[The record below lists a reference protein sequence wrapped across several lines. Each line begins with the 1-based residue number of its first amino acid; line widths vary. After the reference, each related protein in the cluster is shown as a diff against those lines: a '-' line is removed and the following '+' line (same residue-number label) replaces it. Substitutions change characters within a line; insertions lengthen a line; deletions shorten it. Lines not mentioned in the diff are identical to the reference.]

1 MNEVIDP
8 GHAIAALLADPAVHG
23 LTVDDIRIEKADLQS
38 AYLSI
43 IENKENHHAA

>member
-1 MNEVIDP
+1 MNEMVDP

-23 LTVDDIRIEKADLQS
+23 LTVNDIRIEKADLQS